1 MSTIRVRAL
10 ALAGSALSIGASFL
24 FSIAVTRKLPLEYL
38 GLLNVFS
45 AAIAIGSLPIGISS
59 FMSTRLVAKYRGIR
73 SALVLISLVLGIIGV
88 GISGGYLFGL
98 RDWIPASYLSLIA
111 IFTFLSLIASSISAV
126 FSSGLTVFNRP
137 RLVYGSFISS
147 TVKMLAVVYIYVSG
161 WTLYSVIVGTFFI
174 SLSTAVYYTVG
185 GLYLLRERGS
195 IRMTAKEVLSGA
207 WVSLLGYASSNLR
220 SLDSFFIATLGGVY
234 YNALWQV
241 LGVVGSAYSFRGTL
255 VSITY
260 GELLEVRERIR
271 RIYLDFL
278 MVMTAVTDV
287 TLFII
292 FFEPNIMAFLRPQ
305 NLYLIGVMYVPLTM
319 WAIMNLFNT
328 ASMYISNVMQG
339 FERVDIE
346 REIEARTYWKSL
358 IFYAHFAEFLS
369 TLFYVASIVPFM
381 LAFRAAGDA
390 MYVIEGAIAASW
402 ASVVLAIIIRVLRFP
417 QLREQ
422 IRAGE
427 VLKDLLAPA
436 LASALILLLIRIPII
451 TYLPPVTSAYRGLAE
466 LVLIFM
472 ITTGI
477 YYSVSLLLSGRIRL
491 VARIVIKRI
500 LRRP

>member
-10 ALAGSALSIGASFL
+10 ALMSSALSIGASFL

-45 AAIAIGSLPIGISS
+45 AAIAIGSMPIGISS
-59 FMSTRLVAKYRGIR
+59 FMSARLVTKYRGIR
-73 SALVLISLVLGIIGV
+73 SALVLISLVLGLIGA
-88 GISGGYLFGL
+88 GISGGYLLGL
-98 RDWIPASYLSLIA
+98 RDRIPENYLSLIA
-111 IFTFLSLIASSISAV
+111 IFTFLSLLASSISVV

-137 RLVYGSFISS
+137 RFVYGSFISS
-147 TVKMLAVVYIYVSG
+147 TVKILAVAYIYVSG
-161 WTLYSVIVGTFFI
+161 WTLYSVIVATFFI
-174 SLSTAVYYTVG
+174 SLSTSVYYSVG

-195 IRMTAKEVLSGA
+195 IRRTAKEVLSGA

-278 MVMTAVTDV
+278 IVMTAVTDV

-305 NLYLIGVMYVPLTM
+305 NLYLIGVMYVPLAM

-358 IFYAHFAEFLS
+358 IFYAHFAEFLA

-381 LAFRAAGDA
+381 LALRAAGDA
-390 MYVIEGAIAASW
+390 LYVIEGAIAASW

-422 IRAGE
+422 IRAKE
-427 VLKDLLAPA
+427 VVKDLLAPA
-436 LASALILLLIRIPII
+436 LVSALVLFLIRPPII
-451 TYLPPVTSAYRGLAE
+451 TYLPPVTSAYRGLSE

-491 VARIVIKRI
+491 VAGIIIRRV